1 MLKKKFI
8 VFLLLLILLSL
19 GIVKLIDNYYSE
31 TTKNYIYN
39 ESRIVV
45 YNTLNSIV
53 SEAISPYLNEE
64 LLYVNTVNNLVSNV
78 IINTNQ
84 NNKILKAVHN
94 KLNTLFNTNLNN
106 SFKSLKIPIGSL
118 ISKNIFAGKG
128 FIIDI
133 PIKPIGSYSV
143 DLKTKSKAQGINTSL
158 LEVILNIS
166 FSIQTIIPLN
176 INTNTVSCEFILSSV
191 LVQGEVPN
199 YYYASNSNES
209 FPYIPNN

>member
-8 VFLLLLILLSL
+8 VFLLLLILISL

-39 ESRIVV
+39 ESQIVV

>member
-31 TTKNYIYN
+31 TTRNYIYN
-39 ESRIVV
+39 ESQIVV

-143 DLKTKSKAQGINTSL
+143 DLKTKSKTQGINTSL